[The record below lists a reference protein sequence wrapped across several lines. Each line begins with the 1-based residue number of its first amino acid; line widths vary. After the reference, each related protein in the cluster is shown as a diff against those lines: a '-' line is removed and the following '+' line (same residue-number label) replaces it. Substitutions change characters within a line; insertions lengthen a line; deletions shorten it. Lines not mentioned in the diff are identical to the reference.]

1 MLQAKHCSRTLLP
14 PHIHPL
20 SGEEVTQGGEKEKKG
35 GRFLRKTRKQKY
47 ESPQRL
53 TETTTRTTESSEGTQ
68 LRSYEKE
75 KERTL
80 LIV

>member
-1 MLQAKHCSRTLLP
+1 MLQAQHCSRTLLP

-20 SGEEVTQGGEKEKKG
+20 SGEETTQGGGEREKRREV
-35 GRFLRKTRKQKY
+35 FRKTRKQKY

-53 TETTTRTTESSEGTQ
+53 TETTMRTTECSEGTQ

-80 LIV
+80 LVV